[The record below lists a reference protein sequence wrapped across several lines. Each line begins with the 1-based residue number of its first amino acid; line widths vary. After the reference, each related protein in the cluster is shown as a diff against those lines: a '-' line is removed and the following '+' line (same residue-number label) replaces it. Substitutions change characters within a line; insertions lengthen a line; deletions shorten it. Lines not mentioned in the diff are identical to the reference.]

1 MICVKKTQHIVK
13 QNMKTYW
20 GLITKDDLL
29 SENILFETCL
39 FLAQEK

>member
-1 MICVKKTQHIVK
+1 
-13 QNMKTYW
+13 MKTYW

-29 SENILFETCL
+29 SENILFETWL